1 MENSDTFDLRQFLP
15 YLLNQAAE
23 QSSLSFQRVYKDR
36 YGMLRTE
43 WRVLF
48 HLGIFGQMTARD
60 IGIRASLHKTKIS
73 RAVHKLASRR
83 FITHHRSEDDRR
95 QELLGLTAAG
105 RAVYVDFRAIA
116 KQYQADLGSD
126 FTKAERALLQ
136 SMLQRLAGPTGP
148 IPR

>member
-1 MENSDTFDLRQFLP
+1 MENSDTFDLRLFLP

-60 IGIRASLHKTKIS
+60 IGVWAGLHKTKIS
-73 RAVHKLASRR
+73 RVVHKLASRR
-83 FITHHRSEDDRR
+83 FITRQRSEDDRR

-105 RAVYVDFRAIA
+105 RAAYVDLRAIA

-126 FTKAERALLQ
+126 FIKAERTLLQ

>member
-1 MENSDTFDLRQFLP
+1 MENSDTFDLRLFLP

-36 YGMLRTE
+36 YGMLRNE

-60 IGIRASLHKTKIS
+60 IGVRAGLHKTKIS

-105 RAVYVDFRAIA
+105 RTVYVNLRATA
-116 KQYQADLGSD
+116 KQYQAELGSG

-136 SMLQRLAGPTGP
+136 SMLQRSAGSTGP